1 MHCAFGRCETMEAG
15 RSMAGEASTTMSG
28 VPVGDDG
35 VLMTKWQIWLRRL
48 CLFVIV
54 WAVAELLLGAALWG
68 GYLVSLLVLGI
79 EPAVLAEPVVGAMAM
94 VGACLNLAIGLLGV
108 RSAKNPCKI
117 TLFFWITFIDAMLT
131 AWALASSV
139 SAGSCD
145 LTSLVSGLFVIAL
158 AVCAWQVRGQT
169 GYFDV
174 HP

>member
-1 MHCAFGRCETMEAG
+1 MLMNAEAAYATG
-15 RSMAGEASTTMSG
+15 PM
-28 VPVGDDG
+28 GDDG
-35 VLMTKWQIWLRRL
+35 VVMTTWQIWLRRL
-48 CLFVIV
+48 CLFVV
-54 WAVAELLLGAALWG
+54 GWAAVE
-68 GYLVSLLVLGI
+68 LVLGTGLWGI
-79 EPAVLAEPVVGAMAM
+79 YLLGLPVFGEGGLTGAAVDVGVIAM
-94 VGACLNLAIGLLGV
+94 VGALLNLIIGALGV
-108 RSAKNPCKI
+108 RGAKNPRKI

-139 SAGSCD
+139 SSGSCD

>member
-1 MHCAFGRCETMEAG
+1 MLTNAEAP
-15 RSMAGEASTTMSG
+15 RTTTPM
-28 VPVGDDG
+28 GDDG
-35 VLMTKWQIWLRRL
+35 VPMTTWQIWLRRL
-48 CLFVIV
+48 CLFVMA
-54 WAVAELLLGAALWG
+54 WAAVE
-68 GYLVSLLVLGI
+68 LVLGTLLWGAYVLGLPVFG
-79 EPAVLAEPVVGAMAM
+79 EGGLSDAAVDVGAMAL
-94 VGACLNLAIGLLGV
+94 VGALLNLVIGALGV
-108 RSAKNPCKI
+108 RGAKNPSKI

-139 SAGSCD
+139 SSGSCD

>member
-1 MHCAFGRCETMEAG
+1 MDGAG
-15 RSMAGEASTTMSG
+15 GAGAL
-28 VPVGDDG
+28 VGDDG
-35 VLMTKWQIWLRRL
+35 VPMTAWQVWLRRL

-68 GYLVSLLVLGI
+68 AFLFARLALGI
-79 EPAVLAEPVVGAMAM
+79 EPSVLAEPVVGAMAM
-94 VGACLNLAIGLLGV
+94 VGACLNLVIGLLGL
-108 RSAKNPCKI
+108 RGARNPRKI
-117 TLFFWITFIDAMLT
+117 TLFFWITFVDAMLT

-139 SAGSCD
+139 SGGSCD

-158 AVCAWQVRGQT
+158 AICAWQVRGLT

>member
-1 MHCAFGRCETMEAG
+1 MSDGMNSYEKAPEVCA
-15 RSMAGEASTTMSG
+15 
-28 VPVGDDG
+28 VGAP
-35 VLMTKWQIWLRRL
+35 MTAWQVWLRRL

-68 GYLVSLLVLGI
+68 AFLFARLALGI
-79 EPAVLAEPVVGAMAM
+79 EPSVLAEPVVGAMAM
-94 VGACLNLAIGLLGV
+94 VGACLNLVIGLLGL
-108 RSAKNPCKI
+108 RGARNPRKI
-117 TLFFWITFIDAMLT
+117 TLFFWITFVDAMLT

-139 SAGSCD
+139 SGGSCD

-158 AVCAWQVRGQT
+158 AICAWQVRGLT

>member
-1 MHCAFGRCETMEAG
+1 MKAG
-15 RSMAGEASTTMSG
+15 RGMVGEANEAMSAA
-28 VPVGDDG
+28 PVGDDG
-35 VLMTKWQIWLRRL
+35 VPMTRWQLWLRRL
-48 CLFVIV
+48 CLFVIA
-54 WAVAELLLGAALWG
+54 WAVVELLLGAALWG
-68 GYLVSLLVLGI
+68 GYLFSLLVLDV
-79 EPAVLAEPVVGAMAM
+79 EPAVLAEPIVGAMAM
-94 VGACLNLAIGLLGV
+94 VGACLNLVIGLLGV
-108 RSAKNPCKI
+108 RGAKNPCKI
-117 TLFFWITFIDAMLT
+117 TLFFWITFVDAMLT